1 MTAATTQALSRVE
14 QLLLQRLMAAHVLDD
29 KDAKSILCEIQ
40 QQQQQ
45 LLTQDDNAAT
55 NANNNNAS
63 SSLEECFANINQQM
77 THGFGL
83 EIATVVM
90 DASTT
95 KYHAVMNTH
104 GGDDVSK
111 KAFEKH
117 FDAHD
122 RQFILLILQHLV
134 DATANDND
142 NKVVVVARRDLYNLR
157 GELQEPYRMSLQG
170 AEHVVE
176 SLIQQQWLRISSTTA
191 TTANKNKNNKKR
203 NESSMQATLELAPRS
218 YLELSHLLVED
229 MVFPQDD
236 LPQFL
241 FHKL

>member
-29 KDAKSILCEIQ
+29 KDAKSILREI

-45 LLTQDDNAAT
+45 LLTQEDN
-55 NANNNNAS
+55 NNNNNAS

-90 DASTT
+90 DGST

-134 DATANDND
+134 DSTANDNND

-157 GELQEPYRMSLQG
+157 GELQEPYRMTLQG

-176 SLIQQQWLRISSTTA
+176 SLIQQQWLRISSTATA
-191 TTANKNKNNKKR
+191 TTANKNNKKR

-229 MVFPQDD
+229 MGFPQDD

>member
-29 KDAKSILCEIQ
+29 KDAKSILREIQ
-40 QQQQQ
+40 HQQQ
-45 LLTQDDNAAT
+45 LLTQDDNVAT
-55 NANNNNAS
+55 NNNNNA

-142 NKVVVVARRDLYNLR
+142 NNNVVVARRDLYNLR
-157 GELQEPYRMSLQG
+157 GELQEPYRMTLQG

-176 SLIQQQWLRISSTTA
+176 SLIQQQWLRISSTT
-191 TTANKNKNNKKR
+191 TTANKKNNNKKR

-229 MVFPQDD
+229 MGFPQDD

>member
-1 MTAATTQALSRVE
+1 
-14 QLLLQRLMAAHVLDD
+14 MAAHVLDD
-29 KDAKSILCEIQ
+29 KDAKSILRDIQ
-40 QQQQQ
+40 QQQ
-45 LLTQDDNAAT
+45 LTQDDNAAT

-63 SSLEECFANINQQM
+63 ASLEECFANINQQM

-90 DASTT
+90 DASTN

-142 NKVVVVARRDLYNLR
+142 NVVVVARRDLYNLR
-157 GELQEPYRMSLQG
+157 GELQEPYRMTLQG

-176 SLIQQQWLRISSTTA
+176 SLIQQQWLRISSTTTA
-191 TTANKNKNNKKR
+191 TTANKNKNNNKKR

-229 MVFPQDD
+229 MGFPQDD